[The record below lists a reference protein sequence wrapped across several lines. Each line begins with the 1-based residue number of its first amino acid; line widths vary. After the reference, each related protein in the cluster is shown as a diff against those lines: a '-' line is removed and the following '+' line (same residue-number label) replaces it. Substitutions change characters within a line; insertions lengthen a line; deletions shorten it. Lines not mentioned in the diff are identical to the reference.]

1 MASTKEGKWN
11 THNNRLGFEATAVI
25 GQLGGPREAVLA
37 GYRVHRADDQLEN
50 DERNAI
56 GGHRNAPVL
65 QTVVNHE
72 QLQRNGK

>member
-1 MASTKEGKWN
+1 MIGK
-11 THNNRLGFEATAVI
+11 
-25 GQLGGPREAVLA
+25 LGGPGETVLA
-37 GYRVHRADDQLEN
+37 RNWVHRADEQLEA

-65 QTVVNHE
+65 KAVVNHE

>member
-1 MASTKEGKWN
+1 M
-11 THNNRLGFEATAVI
+11 I

-37 GYRVHRADDQLEN
+37 GNRVHRADDQLEN

-65 QTVVNHE
+65 KAVVNHE